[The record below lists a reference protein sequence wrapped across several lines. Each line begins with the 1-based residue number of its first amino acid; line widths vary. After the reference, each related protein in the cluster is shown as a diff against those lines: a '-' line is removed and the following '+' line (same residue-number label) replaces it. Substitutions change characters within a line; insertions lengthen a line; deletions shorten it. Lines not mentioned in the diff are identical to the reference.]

1 MYVKV
6 HCADGEEKEEAIGL
20 VDRKNTKEE
29 KERKKERDGHQINNG
44 SEPASQLANSQVSF
58 FFSF

>member
-29 KERKKERDGHQINNG
+29 KERKKETDTKLIMDLNQ
-44 SEPASQLANSQVSF
+44 PAS
-58 FFSF
+58 